1 MSPPLI
7 AADDALGLLA
17 VVMSLIA
24 LCQLLERTRFG
35 HYLPAPMTVLL
46 FAMLMSN
53 IGVLP
58 TGGPVHNVAIKFIVP
73 LALPLL
79 LFKANLRQ
87 VVKGIDSLL
96 WPFVVAS
103 LATVAATLIA
113 YLVVPLRSEGPAFAA
128 TNAAGLLGGSVNYV
142 AVSRAENLSATGFA
156 IGSAAFV
163 VLFIPYL
170 ILLQWLPRQPWIVS
184 LFGRSRVLAV
194 GTQEVSAPSVSPD
207 DQPASTSEDAGPFG
221 LMMALA
227 LAGVIAASGTRF
239 SAALGHPEYALLTI
253 TALALVLANVAP
265 VPLARIR
272 GETSIAMY
280 LLMIYFTFMGSTADA
295 SVLVAQAGPFTWFI
309 ALMVLL
315 HLLLLL
321 IAGWLLRIPLVEL
334 LLASNA
340 TVGGPATAAAYAE
353 TLGATVLVTP
363 AVLTGILGYATATF
377 VALALAGVLRAIG

>member
-1 MSPPLI
+1 MSLPLI
-7 AADDALGLLA
+7 APNDVLGLLA
-17 VVMSLIA
+17 AMMSLIA
-24 LCQLLERTRFG
+24 LCQLLERSRFG

-46 FAMLMSN
+46 FAMLLSN

-58 TGGPVHNVAIKFIVP
+58 TGGPVHDVAIKFIVP

-87 VVKGIDSLL
+87 VVRGIDSLL
-96 WPFVVAS
+96 LPFVLAT

-113 YLVVPLRSEGPAFAA
+113 FLLVPLGPEGPAFAA

-163 VLFIPYL
+163 VLFVPYL
-170 ILLQWLPRQPWIVS
+170 VILQWLPRQPWI
-184 LFGRSRVLAV
+184 LRRFGPSRVLDMP
-194 GTQEVSAPSVSPD
+194 GQDAPPPD
-207 DQPASTSEDAGPFG
+207 ATPDKQPADASAEAGPLG
-221 LMMALA
+221 LVVTLA
-227 LAGVIAASGTRF
+227 LAAAIAAVGARF
-239 SAALGHPEYALLTI
+239 STAIGHSEYALLTI
-253 TALALVLANVAP
+253 TAVALALANIAP
-265 VPLARIR
+265 APLARIR

-280 LLMIYFTFMGSTADA
+280 ILMIYFAFMGSTADA
-295 SVLVAQAGPFTWFI
+295 SVLIAQAGPLTWFI
-309 ALMVLL
+309 ALIVIL
-315 HLLLLL
+315 HLAFLLV
-321 IAGWLLRIPLVEL
+321 AGWLLRLPLVEL

-353 TLGATVLVTP
+353 TVGATALVTP

-377 VALALAGVLRAIG
+377 VSLALANLLRVIG